1 MDNIIKELE
10 DFICSGDLDDLEA
23 QYNNFN
29 IFDCVGMSKQ
39 EIRHSNFLSWLFNP
53 KENHG
58 MEDFF
63 VKEFLKKVIS
73 ENSDKT
79 SKLYELPNVFDI
91 DSWDLSNIIVL
102 RENDNMDIKLINNS
116 TINPF
121 ICVIENKIKA
131 KQGNN
136 QLSKYLRKIIE
147 DPFYKKYKKLFLYL
161 KPEENEKIDKEYI
174 YVPYSTIVEILDKKL
189 LPKKSNC
196 ISPNILLVIKNYI
209 ELLRRDI
216 MDDEEIKQ
224 ICERIYSSHRKAI
237 DTIIDYVDTG
247 RNESQIAVAKL
258 VNEYITNK
266 GFKFK
271 CNKDNYRNISFIPL
285 ELEKYENYFRFRI
298 WNAVMKGEFSLK
310 VDFSSNDFDIQQRI
324 SSACNKSIKKCQQ
337 NTVICTI
344 LNKKECEKLC
354 ADFDKENELIQDW
367 KEKIINNIESA
378 LNKIDYEQ
386 LDKI

>member
-161 KPEENEKIDKEYI
+161 TQYI
-174 YVPYSTIVEILDKKL
+174 L
-189 LPKKSNC
+189 
-196 ISPNILLVIKNYI
+196 NYI
-209 ELLRRDI
+209 RQMLT
-216 MDDEEIKQ
+216 K
-224 ICERIYSSHRKAI
+224 
-237 DTIIDYVDTG
+237 
-247 RNESQIAVAKL
+247 
-258 VNEYITNK
+258 
-266 GFKFK
+266 
-271 CNKDNYRNISFIPL
+271 
-285 ELEKYENYFRFRI
+285 
-298 WNAVMKGEFSLK
+298 
-310 VDFSSNDFDIQQRI
+310 
-324 SSACNKSIKKCQQ
+324 
-337 NTVICTI
+337 
-344 LNKKECEKLC
+344 
-354 ADFDKENELIQDW
+354 
-367 KEKIINNIESA
+367 
-378 LNKIDYEQ
+378 
-386 LDKI
+386 